1 LNPNSKLEQEG
12 YDATYLEFLVKKQID
27 SVRISKGLESLVND
41 SICFRAAQDHSK
53 YMTKLGKLTH
63 SQDRNAQKK
72 TPQKRVEF
80 FGGTNYFAGENVLY
94 TPFDTD
100 MYYSHDRRRE
110 THFVG
115 NYGRVAY
122 DVMMGWVNSPGHFQN
137 IVSKDYE
144 ITGLAV
150 EVDWTEKNVYV
161 TQVFAEVHGKYIESD
176 WGQLFPYQEELKK
189 KARALTD
196 EKGSKKSKVDDVVW
210 RKIPWGLKVPTKKK
224 HCRGSRSDLL
234 KGEQVK
240 PQRMGDKMAL
250 CVYDLYKFRRLV
262 QRRRDGLAFEFLSFA
277 EAYSCEDGSVGL
289 KRNQSNVQS
298 PIQGFLQKPIYK
310 KEILRQV
317 NEHISN
323 SRGKKRQRNQ
333 CFNIVI
339 GDIPIQYRERKTEVR
354 LVWIQRKRICEVIQF
369 QPICGSFLDHDPPK
383 IPLSIEV
390 KPDSNFRP
398 SQAPEV
404 FEFLIPFAKGF
415 TDFDRKLLNPLF
427 ELLSSKDVIVRKAK
441 IEAFASLEGSFA
453 LNTQLFRK
461 RAEHLVDAI
470 VEVQR
475 DSIPTEVIAK
485 ENWKDF
491 FKDVKDSDYKFL
503 LKLDSTEIKAY
514 LDQNAHKLEHILKD
528 HRYTAAKFYVYQ
540 RLNEQN
546 TSEFA
551 VDEYNAR
558 TLELAKKKKL
568 PKLIVARMEKIQN
581 FLFWKGL
588 SGDSNWQNL
597 YIPKT
602 KAFADFAF
610 RQAMFTYE
618 HSNVDV
624 MVFYESL
631 KELEK
636 AMGTDKDYL
645 YSVSA
650 HILNNKQHPYL
661 GELLSKAKL
670 QYLLDSEHLEK
681 AAEEEV
687 RLLYHFINA
696 NSIFI
701 KYGGRNLRRAK
712 GSLAFIKKY
721 FDGQN
726 LDKSKRIELASYF
739 VLFHQNDWAAELLR
753 ESALSENPDPE
764 ELSFYLKILAFQD
777 VEASTQLAPDVL
789 LKSKQS
795 LGRETWCDLFLGPCN
810 INFQIFED
818 QNVLQEY
825 CESCR

>member
-1 LNPNSKLEQEG
+1 
-12 YDATYLEFLVKKQID
+12 
-27 SVRISKGLESLVND
+27 
-41 SICFRAAQDHSK
+41 
-53 YMTKLGKLTH
+53 MGKLTH
-63 SQDRNAQKK
+63 IQDRNAQKK

-80 FGGTNYFAGENVLY
+80 FGGTDYFAGENVLY

-100 MYYSHDRRRE
+100 MYYSHDRRKE

-137 IVSKDYE
+137 IISKDYE
-144 ITGLAV
+144 ITGLAI
-150 EVDWTEKNVYV
+150 EVDWSEKNVYV
-161 TQVFAEVHGKYIESD
+161 TQVFAEVHGKYVGGD
-176 WGQLFPYQEELKK
+176 WEQLFPYQSEQKK
-189 KARALTD
+189 KARALND
-196 EKGSKKSKVDDVVW
+196 GKGSKKSKVDDVVW
-210 RKIPWGLKVPTKKK
+210 RKIPWGLKVPTKSK
-224 HCRGSRSDLL
+224 HCRGNQSDLL

-240 PQRMGDKMAL
+240 PQRMGDKIGL

-262 QRRRDGLAFEFLSFA
+262 QGRRDGLAFEFLSFE
-277 EAYSCEDGSVGL
+277 EAYSCEDGSLGL

-317 NEHISN
+317 NEHIAN
-323 SRGKKRQRNQ
+323 SRGKKKQRNQ

-339 GDIPIQYRERKTEVR
+339 GDIPIQYLERKTDVR

-369 QPICGSFLDHDPPK
+369 QPICGSFLDHSPPK
-383 IPLSIEV
+383 VPLSIEV

-404 FEFLIPFAKGF
+404 FEFLIPFAKGS

-453 LNTQLFRK
+453 LNTKLFRK

-514 LDQNAHKLEHILKD
+514 LDDNAHKLEHILKD
-528 HRYTAAKFYVYQ
+528 HRYTAAKFYIYE

-551 VDEYNAR
+551 VDEFNAR
-558 TLELAKKKKL
+558 TLELAKKRKL
-568 PKLIVARMEKIQN
+568 PKMSVARMEKIQN
-581 FLFWKGL
+581 FLLWKGQM
-588 SGDSNWQNL
+588 GDSSWRNL

-610 RQAMFTYE
+610 RQSMFIYQ
-618 HSNVDV
+618 HSNHDD
-624 MVFYESL
+624 MAFYESL

-636 AMGTDKDYL
+636 VLASDKDYI
-645 YSVSA
+645 YSVYA

-670 QYLLDSEHLEK
+670 QYLLESNRLENEIK
-681 AAEEEV
+681 EQV
-687 RLLYHFINA
+687 QLLYHIINA
-696 NSIFI
+696 NSIFM

-721 FDGQN
+721 FEAMD
-726 LDKSKRIELASYF
+726 LDKSKRMELASYF
-739 VLFHQNDWAAELLR
+739 VLFHQNAWAEEILR
-753 ESALSENPDPE
+753 ESALSEKADKE
-764 ELSFYLKILAFQD
+764 VLSFYLKILAFQD
-777 VEASTQLAPDVL
+777 VEANTQIAPDLL
-789 LKSKQS
+789 LKAKQT
-795 LGRETWCDLFLGPCN
+795 LGQENWCDLFLGPCN

-818 QNVLQEY
+818 PKILQEY